1 MFIFLSMQGNTLRA
15 DLSWRFGVVAWVCLA
30 VFWESPRLLAQAG
43 PSQTSDGA
51 ALSTYSTLVQVPAL
65 VRSKDGRL
73 VFTLTADDFK
83 LTDDGVPQKLNLEQD
98 TGGEPLALVVV
109 IETGGAGAREFNKYD
124 SLVPGLGP
132 MLGSIVG
139 NVPHRVAVVTFD
151 SQPALLQDFTP
162 EIDVAA
168 DAIDSLRPDCK
179 RQHHLEHCGS
189 PLAIHDVPLG
199 DNGAAIL
206 DSLAFSVDLLRKQPV
221 GYRRAIL
228 LISETLDRGS
238 HTTLEEALRAVS
250 DTNTAIY
257 SVGYSTGKSEAAH
270 YAARELPTQPGKPHG
285 NLLSLENHHP
295 NPPGGCMAKDPDPDP
310 DASQNKAVRLYD
322 CMTQLAPQLA
332 LAKMAAIVATDGLKQ
347 NVPET
352 VAHLTGGEYFNL
364 TTPKNLERDLATI
377 SNHIPN
383 RYVLSFQPQSPH
395 AGLHTLSLK
404 LPDYSGVAI
413 TARGSYWADAA
424 ATK

>member
-1 MFIFLSMQGNTLRA
+1 MFLCFVLLRPGQLA
-15 DLSWRFGVVAWVCLA
+15 FGQTPA
-30 VFWESPRLLAQAG
+30 AQ
-43 PSQTSDGA
+43 PSSGA

-83 LTDDGVPQKLNLEQD
+83 LTDDGVPQKLILEDD

-109 IETGGAGAREFNKYD
+109 IETGGAGAREFNKFD

-139 NVPHRVAVVTFD
+139 NVPHKVAVVTFD
-151 SQPALLQDFTP
+151 SQPTLLQGFTSS
-162 EIDVAA
+162 IDVAA
-168 DAIDSLRPDCK
+168 DAIESLRPDCS
-179 RQHHLEHCGS
+179 RQHHLEHCAS
-189 PLAIHDVPLG
+189 PFAIHDEALG

-206 DSLAFSVDLLRKQPV
+206 DSLAFAVDLLRKQPL

-228 LISETLDRGS
+228 LVSETLDRGS
-238 HTTLEEALRAVS
+238 HTTLDEALRAVS

-257 SVGYSTGKSEAAH
+257 SIGYSTGKSEAAH
-270 YAARELPTQPGKPHG
+270 YASRELPTQPGKPHG

-295 NPPGGCMAKDPDPDP
+295 NPPNGCMGKDPDPDL
-310 DASQNKAVRLYD
+310 DASQNRAVQLYD
-322 CMTQLAPQLA
+322 CMTQLAPPLA
-332 LAKMAAIVATDGLKQ
+332 LAKMAAIMASDGLKR

-364 TTPKNLERDLATI
+364 TNPKNLERDLATI

-395 AGLHTLSLK
+395 PGLHAISLR
-404 LPDYSGVAI
+404 LPDYSNVAI
-413 TARGSYWADAA
+413 TARDSYWADTEGVA
-424 ATK
+424 K